1 MGPKNNINE
10 HMKPAIEIKQL
21 GKKYRIRSNE
31 SYLALRDV
39 ISNGIKNV
47 FKPGTEKKEDF
58 WALQDINL
66 QIEQGERVGIIGN
79 NGAGK
84 STLLKILSRV
94 TWPTTGEAII
104 RGRLASLLEVGT
116 GFHPELTGSENIYLN
131 GSILG
136 LKKLEINKQFD
147 AIVDFSGVERFLDT
161 PLKHYSSGMQLRL
174 AFAVAAHL
182 EPEVLL
188 IDEVLAVG
196 DMEFQKKC
204 LGKMEEVSK
213 QYGRTILFVSHN
225 LQAVNSFCTSAVL
238 LDIGKIRSTGT
249 PEKIITEYTK
259 QFQSTKSKEYI
270 ALPGKSDT
278 PIFIKQANLQN
289 SNGQP
294 EENFSITDDIFIET
308 LIEKKT
314 NDTNFLFRIAVHDL
328 KDQRIVL
335 DQHIIN
341 CPPGACLLKCRIKIS
356 SALLA
361 PNDYTLVLALIKQGI
376 GILDNQRNIL
386 PFNIIKSNTRFENF
400 DYDYGYLNQTFD
412 WNIKILSSPAT

>member
-1 MGPKNNINE
+1 
-10 HMKPAIEIKQL
+10 MKPAIEIKQL

-39 ISNGIKNV
+39 ITRNIKTF
-47 FKPGTEKKEDF
+47 FKPQQTKKEDF

-66 QIEQGERVGIIGN
+66 TIEQGERIGIVGK

-94 TWPTTGEAII
+94 TWPTKGDAII

-116 GFHPELTGSENIYLN
+116 GFHPELTGRDNIFFN

-136 LKKLEINKQFD
+136 LKKSEIIKQFD
-147 AIVDFSGVERFLDT
+147 AIVDFSGVEKFLDT

-213 QYGRTILFVSHN
+213 QHGRTILFVSHN
-225 LQAVNSFCTSAVL
+225 LQAVTNFCNRAVL
-238 LDIGKIRSTGT
+238 LDSGQIISIDSA
-249 PEKIITEYTK
+249 EKIIDEYIQKNKANKT
-259 QFQSTKSKEYI
+259 KEYI
-270 ALPGKSDT
+270 ASPAKLVE
-278 PIFIKQANLQN
+278 PIFIKKATLQN
-289 SNGQP
+289 SNGQV
-294 EENFSITDDIFIET
+294 EENFSISDDIFIEA

-314 NDTNFLFRIAVHDL
+314 NDTSFLFRIAVHDL
-328 KDQRIVL
+328 RDHRIVL
-335 DQHIIN
+335 DQYIIN
-341 CPPGACLLKCRIKIS
+341 CPPDACLLKCRIKIS
-356 SALLA
+356 SSLLA
-361 PNDYTLVLALIKQGI
+361 PNYYTLVLALIKSGVEV
-376 GILDNQRNIL
+376 LDNQRNIL
-386 PFNIIKSNTRFENF
+386 PFNIIKSNTRFENIDF
-400 DYDYGYLNQTFD
+400 DYGYLNQTFD
-412 WNIKILSSPAT
+412 WDVQIFPFATTHL

>member
-1 MGPKNNINE
+1 
-10 HMKPAIEIKQL
+10 MKPAIEIKQL

-39 ISNGIKNV
+39 ITRNIKTF
-47 FKPGTEKKEDF
+47 FKPQQSKKEDF

-66 QIEQGERVGIIGN
+66 TIEQGERIGIIGK

-116 GFHPELTGSENIYLN
+116 GFHPELTGRDNIFFN

-136 LKKLEINKQFD
+136 LKKSEIIKQFD
-147 AIVDFSGVERFLDT
+147 AIVDFSGVEKFLDT

-213 QYGRTILFVSHN
+213 QHGRTILFVSHN
-225 LQAVNSFCTSAVL
+225 LDTIRRFCSKAVL
-238 LDIGKIRSTGT
+238 LNEGEIMSQGSV
-249 PEKIITEYTK
+249 EKIISDYTSIHLHTIEEKLWQPGIVSANNSIRLNKAFLHAIDMESNSRFEVSEKIGITIEYEVL
-259 QFQSTKSKEYI
+259 KENAI
-270 ALPGKSDT
+270 FTHGINVFNQENVNIFNSHDVTSSLKDEKRKPGKYKTTAWIPD
-278 PIFIKQANLQN
+278 NLL
-289 SNGQP
+289 P
-294 EENFSITDDIFIET
+294 EGLFSISVALFTTNPLDILIHEHHVLIFET
-308 LIEKKT
+308 F
-314 NDTNFLFRIAVHDL
+314 TNFNKLNARGNYSEEFTG
-328 KDQRIVL
+328 IVR
-335 DQHIIN
+335 
-341 CPPGACLLKCRIKIS
+341 P
-356 SALLA
+356 
-361 PNDYTLVLALIKQGI
+361 LIFWDTQFI
-376 GILDNQRNIL
+376 H
-386 PFNIIKSNTRFENF
+386 
-400 DYDYGYLNQTFD
+400 
-412 WNIKILSSPAT
+412 